1 MIVAI
6 PIGKLRI
13 AARILT
19 RQPRSTM
26 TILAVGDKSFW
37 IETLPPQ
44 RVLLASHDIL
54 CERVDNERLKD
65 WEPE

>member
-1 MIVAI
+1 
-6 PIGKLRI
+6 
-13 AARILT
+13 
-19 RQPRSTM
+19 M